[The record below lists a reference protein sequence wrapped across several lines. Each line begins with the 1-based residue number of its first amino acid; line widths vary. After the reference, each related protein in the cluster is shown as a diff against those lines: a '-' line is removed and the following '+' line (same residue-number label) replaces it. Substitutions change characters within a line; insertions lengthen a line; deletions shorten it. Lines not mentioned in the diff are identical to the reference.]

1 MSGLL
6 MPAGNI
12 ARKQTHA
19 PTAQTTLISFDE
31 RLLIIL
37 IISGIF
43 QRGSIILAI
52 KAILVNII
60 IHFSTRLLR
69 SLARRILIAVA
80 EV

>member
-43 QRGSIILAI
+43 QRGKIILAMR
-52 KAILVNII
+52 AIFCII
-60 IHFSTRLLR
+60 MSLTTST
-69 SLARRILIAVA
+69 A
-80 EV
+80 